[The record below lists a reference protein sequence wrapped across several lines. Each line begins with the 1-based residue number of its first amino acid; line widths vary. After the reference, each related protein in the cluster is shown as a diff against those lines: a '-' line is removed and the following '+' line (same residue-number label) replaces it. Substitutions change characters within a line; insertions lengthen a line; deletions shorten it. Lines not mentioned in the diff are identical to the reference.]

1 MCAPSSYRSVRTTRI
16 TRCSSGRPGSFSSNS
31 VYDRARN
38 RLYAERHTPI
48 AHASAE
54 PTRAGAGKGASGL
67 SLLTKRRAEKS
78 TKTGP
83 LPDASTVAC

>member
-38 RLYAERHTPI
+38 RLYAARLGCGGYKHKEERQTI
-48 AHASAE
+48 RRLAE
-54 PTRAGAGKGASGL
+54 VEARAAG
-67 SLLTKRRAEKS
+67 LLEELLR
-78 TKTGP
+78 
-83 LPDASTVAC
+83 VAKYAVDNP